1 MWEESE
7 DTREG
12 ETLVVWVD
20 FIRRF
25 APIGEGKTS
34 LVWVGLVRSFVL
46 IGSYY
51 LRLDF
56 QNMHVSPVSRSLL
69 STSSLLPSSFPL
81 LSPCVLPS
89 FLCQPLSSI
98 YLSSFSLSSTTSFF
112 SLPFFYFPHF
122 TPCFFFSIS
131 FCLFISLLFLPLFY
145 LLFASFSF
153 YLPHPCT
160 RSLFYYY

>member
-51 LRLDF
+51 L
-56 QNMHVSPVSRSLL
+56 
-69 STSSLLPSSFPL
+69 
-81 LSPCVLPS
+81 
-89 FLCQPLSSI
+89 
-98 YLSSFSLSSTTSFF
+98 
-112 SLPFFYFPHF
+112 
-122 TPCFFFSIS
+122 
-131 FCLFISLLFLPLFY
+131 
-145 LLFASFSF
+145 
-153 YLPHPCT
+153 
-160 RSLFYYY
+160 